1 LISAWVENHD
11 VALDRWQGPF
21 VVHFAQARTIAAGD
35 ATGFSAMPAAG
46 SVMIDL
52 TSRT

>member
-21 VVHFAQARTIAAGD
+21 VVHFAQARTIAAWGRD
-35 ATGFSAMPAAG
+35 RLFCHAG
-46 SVMIDL
+46 
-52 TSRT
+52 R